1 MIVYLFF
8 LFFCL
13 LYPFHHGLKWEINI
27 RQQREFISIPFLE
40 MDNTQAEFRLDTAN
54 TEVVFYFID
63 RRVAGHKDI
72 PLLG

>member
-1 MIVYLFF
+1 
-8 LFFCL
+8 
-13 LYPFHHGLKWEINI
+13 
-27 RQQREFISIPFLE
+27 